1 MLIIIIDYSQMSSAG
16 ISTFL
21 LPILEDLMMDELMM
35 VAGWFKM
42 ATSHSIAPHDT
53 VPSSLLRNWNKPT
66 FVRLGLYST
75 AVY

>member
-1 MLIIIIDYSQMSSAG
+1 
-16 ISTFL
+16 
-21 LPILEDLMMDELMM
+21 MMDELMM

-66 FVRLGLYST
+66 FNRLELYST